1 MRRYTRSNGT
11 RIKVLITQALTE
23 ASVMTKVVAMPM
35 PMALS
40 SFLETP
46 RNGHRPRNFTRTKL
60 FTSTVPTNR
69 SRYSV
74 IAMPKKIKAAY
85 YRELAA

>member
-1 MRRYTRSNGT
+1 
-11 RIKVLITQALTE
+11 
-23 ASVMTKVVAMPM
+23 
-35 PMALS
+35 
-40 SFLETP
+40 
-46 RNGHRPRNFTRTKL
+46 L

-85 YRELAA
+85 YRESAAGRQHMNRRGIAFFGENLHKPPDKTCCNRL